1 MINRHVFKATNLL
14 AVLEFPHHA
23 IVIPFGHAFRVTNG
37 ALDERLQAALE
48 ELVNLVVIVIVVPDT
63 EHALNVIPDRPSETG
78 RVHLAVRAH
87 RVIGEI
93 VRRFEFVVEQITD
106 VVVETV
112 HQWITMI
119 VPWVVLHAERGYV
132 AQLATLKQKKINSR
146 LEEDWSVV

>member
-106 VVVETV
+106 VVVETI
-112 HQWITMI
+112 HQ
-119 VPWVVLHAERGYV
+119 
-132 AQLATLKQKKINSR
+132 
-146 LEEDWSVV
+146 